1 VLSSFHRRK
10 QYRLRHL
17 LSPQSAL
24 LIGKIC
30 VTTNHFNEEFEFLDV
45 SYHMCILRGHLDL
58 DYESST
64 GELDNGD
71 KYLLIATLANKGGP
85 GPMICGILL

>member
-24 LIGKIC
+24 LMGKIC

-45 SYHMCILRGHLDL
+45 SYRMCILRGHLDL

-64 GELDNGD
+64 GGLDNGE
-71 KYLLIATLANKGGP
+71 
-85 GPMICGILL
+85 